1 MILLSG
7 RPGVGKTTL
16 VSKVVYMLRR
26 DGYTVGGVCS
36 REIRSHG
43 LRIGFEMVNLADD
56 STEELAGQGTSGP
69 RLGRY
74 KVNLKGLGEFAAPAI
89 IQALRTSDV
98 VVCDEVG
105 PMELLSPEFRRA
117 LEGLL
122 TSEKPC
128 LVVLHSRMADP
139 LLEKFKKA
147 EDGEQMEVTEQ
158 NREILPQEVY
168 VRLVWRLK
176 GFER

>member
-1 MILLSG
+1 
-7 RPGVGKTTL
+7 
-16 VSKVVYMLRR
+16 
-26 DGYTVGGVCS
+26 
-36 REIRSHG
+36 
-43 LRIGFEMVNLADD
+43 
-56 STEELAGQGTSGP
+56 
-69 RLGRY
+69 
-74 KVNLKGLGEFAAPAI
+74 
-89 IQALRTSDV
+89 
-98 VVCDEVG
+98 
-105 PMELLSPEFRRA
+105 MELLSPEFRRA